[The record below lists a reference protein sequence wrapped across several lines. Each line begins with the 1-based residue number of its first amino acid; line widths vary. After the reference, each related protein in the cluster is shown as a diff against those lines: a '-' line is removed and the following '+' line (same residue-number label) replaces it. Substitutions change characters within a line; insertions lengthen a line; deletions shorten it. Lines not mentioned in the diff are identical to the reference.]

1 MDDLTLL
8 RMFEPVVKFT
18 HGELFFPCAV
28 DDYVRRCGL
37 WLRSE
42 RGQEQQLVPT
52 GDLTTERLAQY
63 AEVPPGQTLYLRF
76 VDEPLDPLQYQRWLA
91 RPDKPVFR
99 APGRLTRVGI
109 LSRIIDSLF
118 SLSLIVRGR
127 VPGGTAA
134 ASDVQFRQIEQQDPR
149 CVYHG
154 RVVRE
159 GGYIVLQYL
168 FFYVMN
174 DWRSSFYGANDHE
187 SDWEQI
193 FVYLSDEGEGEPK
206 PLWVA
211 YASHDFHGDDLRRR
225 WDDPELQKVDDRHPV
240 VFAGAGS
247 HASYFQ
253 AGEYLMSVEPPVLR
267 PLKVGLIALRKLWI
281 EQLKQGSTDQVAEE
295 VGALLSIPF
304 VDYARGNGRVI
315 GPGQDYTWSPVLLT
329 PETAWAE
336 NYRGLWGLD
345 TKDPFGGERAPAGPK
360 YNRDGSIRTS
370 WYDPLG
376 WAGLDK
382 VTPPRLAV
390 EQMRRQIATL
400 EQQRETL
407 DAEIAQKREEVRRLS
422 LEVLALHETSYFKE
436 IHKSQQEQLNIA
448 ESDLHQLQRRAV
460 ELTETKLA
468 SQAYLAKIDQGNWGD
483 PQAHLHHKHPPE
495 PPLDHQARLTELWA
509 AVSGGLLLLAFTI
522 AFIIN
527 PGRWFVWIIAI
538 AVAFA
543 AIEATVR
550 GRLSHF
556 LLNTTIILAVITSL
570 ILIKEFWYLLFILG
584 LFALVF
590 TMIAENLR
598 ELWRR

>member
-28 DDYVRRCGL
+28 DEYVRRCGL
-37 WLRSE
+37 WLRSDKG
-42 RGQEQQLVPT
+42 REQQLIPT
-52 GDLTTERLAQY
+52 GHLTAERLAQY
-63 AEVPPGQTLYLRF
+63 AAVPPGQTLYLRF

-134 ASDVQFRQIEQQDPR
+134 AADVQYRAMQQQDPR
-149 CVYHG
+149 CAYHG
-154 RVVRE
+154 RVIRA

-168 FFYVMN
+168 FFYAMN
-174 DWRSSFYGANDHE
+174 DWRSGFYGANDHE

-193 FVYLSDEGEGEPK
+193 FVYLSDDTAGEPT

-253 AGEYLMSVEPPVLR
+253 AGEYLMSVEPPFLR
-267 PLKVGLIALRKLWI
+267 PLKVGLVALRKFWI

-304 VDYARGNGRVI
+304 VDYARGDGRAI

-329 PETAWAE
+329 KETAWAE

-382 VTPPRLAV
+382 VPPPEVAV
-390 EQMRRQIATL
+390 EQLRQQIAL
-400 EQQRETL
+400 LDQQRAAL
-407 DAEIAQKREEVRRLS
+407 DEEIAHKRADVRRLS
-422 LEVLALHETSYFKE
+422 LEVQALHETSYFKE
-436 IHKSQQEQLNIA
+436 IHKAQQEQLNIA

>member
-1 MDDLTLL
+1 MDDITLL
-8 RMFEPVVKFT
+8 RTFEPVVKFT
-18 HGELFFPCAV
+18 HGELFFPSAV
-28 DDYVRRCGL
+28 DEYVRRCGL
-37 WLRSE
+37 WLRSDK
-42 RGQEQQLVPT
+42 GKEQQLVPV

-76 VDEPLDPLQYQRWLA
+76 VDEPLDPLEYQRWLA
-91 RPDKPVFR
+91 RPDRPVFR

-109 LSRIIDSLF
+109 LSRILDSLF
-118 SLSLIVRGR
+118 SLSLIVRGQ

-134 ASDVQFRQIEQQDPR
+134 AADEQYRAMQQQDPR

-154 RVVRE
+154 RVIRD

-168 FFYVMN
+168 FFYPMN

-193 FVYLSDEGEGEPK
+193 FIYLSDNGAGEPK

-225 WDDPELQKVDDRHPV
+225 WDDPELQKVDDHHPV

-247 HASYFQ
+247 HASYFE
-253 AGEYLMSVEPPVLR
+253 AGEYLMGVEPPFLR
-267 PLKVGLIALRKLWI
+267 PLKVGLIALRKFWN
-281 EQLKQGSTDQVAEE
+281 EQLKQGSTEKVDEE

-304 VDYARGNGRVI
+304 VDYARGDGRAI
-315 GPGQDYTWSPVLLT
+315 GPGQAYTWSPVLLT
-329 PETAWAE
+329 SETGWAE

-382 VTPPRLAV
+382 VAPPGLAV
-390 EQMRRQIATL
+390 EQMRRQIETL
-400 EQQRETL
+400 DQQREAL
-407 DAEIAQKREEVRRLS
+407 DAEIAHTRAEVRRLS
-422 LEVLALHETSYFKE
+422 LEVQALKETSYFKQ
-436 IHKSQQEQLNIA
+436 IHKAQQDQLFAA
-448 ESDLHQLQRRAV
+448 ESNLHELQRRAV

-468 SQAYLAKIDQGNWGD
+468 SQSYLGKIEKDDWGD

-495 PPLDHQARLTELWA
+495 PPLDQQARIIELWA
-509 AVSGGLLLLAFTI
+509 AVSGGLLLLAFTVLLI
-522 AFIIN
+522 FN
-527 PGRWFVWIIAI
+527 SGRWYVWVVI
-538 AVAFA
+538 VGLAFA
-543 AIEATVR
+543 MVEATVR
-550 GRLSHF
+550 RRLSQF
-556 LLNTTIILAVITSL
+556 LLNTTIVLAVITGL
-570 ILIKEFWYLLFILG
+570 ILIKEFWYLLLIVAL
-584 LFALVF
+584 LALVV
-590 TMIAENLR
+590 TMIMDNLR
-598 ELWRR
+598 ELRQR